1 MANPKP
7 NQTPQ
12 TKTGKSASNPDFSI
26 GSSLTVIFEANPA
39 KPGTVKANAASGV
52 KTRKIILVDAAAQAA
67 SRLPMPQPGES
78 WVCKVE
84 RVTNPGSDTHGAI
97 LVRPVTRETSFVFQ
111 DVYVPTDV
119 AKLMTVVLQNR
130 AKNLF
135 LEGDQGI
142 GKSTIA
148 GAVAKTLSWEFRK
161 ISGGLIKKFNTM
173 LGRLIPTV
181 GPGGTMQ
188 MVWVDSKL
196 VSVLREAQLPQ
207 NKSKTFLLMLDEFTR
222 IDEDARDTLLDVI
235 EGHNRTLQ
243 LPNGEEIP
251 IPTNLHFMAAGNAGQ
266 GFTVRQEDA
275 AAKDRWVIVKLRHM
289 PHEIELKHCLRKFP
303 DCPARE
309 MDIAIGIVNQVR
321 AARLDPKRMLSK
333 SPSTRGTENIA
344 MFLASGVELRVALE
358 NAVVNQYGG
367 RADDINT
374 EAGKVAKLID
384 ECLKNKASSK

>member
-1 MANPKP
+1 
-7 NQTPQ
+7 
-12 TKTGKSASNPDFSI
+12 
-26 GSSLTVIFEANPA
+26 
-39 KPGTVKANAASGV
+39 
-52 KTRKIILVDAAAQAA
+52 
-67 SRLPMPQPGES
+67 MPQPGES
-78 WVCKVE
+78 CVCKVE